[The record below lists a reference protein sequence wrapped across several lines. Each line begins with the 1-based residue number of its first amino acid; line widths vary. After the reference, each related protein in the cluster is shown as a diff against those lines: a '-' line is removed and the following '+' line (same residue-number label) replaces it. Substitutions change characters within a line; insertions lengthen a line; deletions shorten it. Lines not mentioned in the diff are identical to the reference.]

1 MDITVI
7 ASGSSGNAYRI
18 SDGDTALLL
27 DAGIPLQRIKQA
39 LNFRVR
45 DLAGCLI
52 THAHG
57 DHAKAAGD
65 LAKAGVDVYTS
76 QGTIDACRLT
86 GHRMKPVKAL
96 QEVMIGTFA
105 VLPFDVQHDA
115 PEPLGFLLTS
125 RRTGEKLL
133 YFTDTYYLK
142 YRFTG
147 LTHIMGECNYSMDIV
162 EQSVRNGYIPPELVP
177 RLIKS
182 HMSLEHF
189 LDLLKA
195 NDLHEVKQIY
205 LLHLSNNNSD
215 AERFREAV
223 QKLTGTEVYVC

>member
-1 MDITVI
+1 MNITVI

-18 SDGDTALLL
+18 DDGETSLLL
-27 DAGIPLQRIKQA
+27 DAGIPLRLIKQA

-45 DLAGCLI
+45 DIAGCLI

-65 LAKAGVDVYTS
+65 LAKAGVDIYTS
-76 QGTIDACRLT
+76 KGTLDACRLT
-86 GHRMKPVKAL
+86 GHRMKAVEAL
-96 QEVMIGTFA
+96 KEINIGTFA

-115 PEPLGFLLTS
+115 PDPLGFLLTS
-125 RRTGEKLL
+125 RATGEKFL
-133 YFTDTYYLK
+133 YFTDTYYIK

-147 LTHIMGECNYSMDIV
+147 LTHIMGECNYSMDII

-182 HMSLEHF
+182 HMSLDHF
-189 LDLLKA
+189 LDLLRA
-195 NDLHEVKQIY
+195 NDLRQVKQIY

-215 AERFREAV
+215 AERFKEAV

>member
-76 QGTIDACRLT
+76 QGTIDACKLT
-86 GHRMKPVKAL
+86 GHRMKSVKAL

-177 RLIKS
+177 RLVKS

-215 AERFREAV
+215 AERFHEAV

>member
-1 MDITVI
+1 MNITVI

-18 SDGDTALLL
+18 DDGETSLLL
-27 DAGIPLQRIKQA
+27 DAGIPLRLIKQA

-45 DLAGCLI
+45 DIAGCLI

-65 LAKAGVDVYTS
+65 LAKVGVDIYTS
-76 QGTIDACRLT
+76 KGTLDACRLT
-86 GHRMKPVKAL
+86 GHRMKAVEAL
-96 QEVMIGTFA
+96 KEINIGTFA

-115 PEPLGFLLTS
+115 PDPLGFLLTS
-125 RRTGEKLL
+125 RATGEKLL
-133 YFTDTYYLK
+133 YFTDTYYIK

-147 LTHIMGECNYSMDIV
+147 LTHIMGECNYSMDII

-182 HMSLEHF
+182 HMSLDHF
-189 LDLLKA
+189 LDLLRA
-195 NDLHEVKQIY
+195 NDLRQVKQIY

-215 AERFREAV
+215 AERFKEAV

>member
-45 DLAGCLI
+45 DIAGCLI

-65 LAKAGVDVYTS
+65 LTKAGVDVYTS
-76 QGTIDACRLT
+76 QGTIDAYRLT
-86 GHRMKPVKAL
+86 GHRIKPVKAL

>member
-1 MDITVI
+1 MNITVI

-18 SDGDTALLL
+18 DDGETTLLL
-27 DAGIPLQRIKQA
+27 DAGIPLRLIKQA

-45 DLAGCLI
+45 DIAGCLI

-65 LAKAGVDVYTS
+65 LAKAGVDIYTS
-76 QGTIDACRLT
+76 KGTLDVCRLT
-86 GHRMKPVKAL
+86 GHRMKAVEAL
-96 QEVMIGTFA
+96 KEINIGTFA

-115 PEPLGFLLTS
+115 PDPLGFLLTS
-125 RRTGEKLL
+125 RATGEKLL
-133 YFTDTYYLK
+133 YFTDTYYIK

-147 LTHIMGECNYSMDIV
+147 LTHIMGECNYSMDII

-182 HMSLEHF
+182 HMSLDHF

-195 NDLHEVKQIY
+195 NDLSQVKQIY

-215 AERFREAV
+215 AERFKEAV

>member
-1 MDITVI
+1 MNITVI

-18 SDGDTALLL
+18 DDGDTSLLL
-27 DAGIPLQRIKQA
+27 DAGIPLKLIKQA

-45 DLAGCLI
+45 DLGGCLI

-65 LAKAGVDVYTS
+65 LAKAGVDIYTS
-76 QGTIDACRLT
+76 RGTLDACRLT
-86 GHRMKPVKAL
+86 GHRMKAVEAL
-96 QEVMIGTFA
+96 KEINIGTFA

-115 PEPLGFLLTS
+115 PEPLGFLMTS
-125 RRTGEKLL
+125 RSTGEKLL

-147 LTHIMGECNYSMDIV
+147 LTHIMGECNYSMDII

-182 HMSLEHF
+182 HMSLDHF
-189 LDLLKA
+189 LDLLRA
-195 NDLHEVKQIY
+195 NDLRKVKQIY

-215 AERFREAV
+215 AGRFKEAV
-223 QKLTGTEVYVC
+223 QRLTGTEVYVC

>member
-105 VLPFDVQHDA
+105 VLPFDVQHDT

>member
-45 DLAGCLI
+45 DLAGCLV

-65 LAKAGVDVYTS
+65 LSKAGVDVYTS
-76 QGTIDACRLT
+76 QGTIDACRLA
-86 GHRMKPVKAL
+86 GHRIKPVKAL

-195 NDLHEVKQIY
+195 NDLDEVKQIY

>member
-86 GHRMKPVKAL
+86 GHRIKPVKAL

-177 RLIKS
+177 RLVKS

>member
-1 MDITVI
+1 MNITVI

-18 SDGDTALLL
+18 DDGETSLLL
-27 DAGIPLQRIKQA
+27 DAGIPLKLIKQA

-45 DLAGCLI
+45 DLGGCLI

-65 LAKAGVDVYTS
+65 LAKAGVDIYTS
-76 QGTIDACRLT
+76 RGTLDACRLT
-86 GHRMKPVKAL
+86 GHRMKAVEAL
-96 QEVMIGTFA
+96 KEINIGTFA

-115 PEPLGFLLTS
+115 PEPLGFLMTS
-125 RRTGEKLL
+125 RSTGEKLL

-147 LTHIMGECNYSMDIV
+147 LTHIMGECNYSMDII

-182 HMSLEHF
+182 HMSLDHF

-195 NDLHEVKQIY
+195 NDLRKVKQIY

-215 AERFREAV
+215 AGRFKEAV
-223 QKLTGTEVYVC
+223 QRLTGTEVYVC

>member
-86 GHRMKPVKAL
+86 GRRMKPMKAL

-177 RLIKS
+177 RLVKS

>member
-1 MDITVI
+1 MNITVI

-18 SDGDTALLL
+18 DDGETSLLL
-27 DAGIPLQRIKQA
+27 DAGIPLKLIKQA

-45 DLAGCLI
+45 DLGGCLI

-65 LAKAGVDVYTS
+65 LAKAGVDIYTS
-76 QGTIDACRLT
+76 RGTLDACRLT
-86 GHRMKPVKAL
+86 GHRMKAVEAL
-96 QEVMIGTFA
+96 KEINIGTFA

-115 PEPLGFLLTS
+115 PEPLGFLMTS
-125 RRTGEKLL
+125 RSTGEKLL

-147 LTHIMGECNYSMDIV
+147 LTHIMGECNYSMDII
-162 EQSVRNGYIPPELVP
+162 EKSVRNGYIPPELVP

-182 HMSLEHF
+182 HMSLDHF
-189 LDLLKA
+189 LDLLRA
-195 NDLHEVKQIY
+195 NDLRKVKQIY

-215 AERFREAV
+215 AGRFKEAV
-223 QKLTGTEVYVC
+223 QRLTGTEVYVC

>member
-39 LNFRVR
+39 LIFRVR
-45 DLAGCLI
+45 DIAGCLI

-86 GHRMKPVKAL
+86 GHRIKPVKAL

>member
-76 QGTIDACRLT
+76 QGTIDACKLT
-86 GHRMKPVKAL
+86 GHRMKSVKAL

-105 VLPFDVQHDA
+105 VLPFDVQHDV

-177 RLIKS
+177 RLVKS

>member
-1 MDITVI
+1 MNITVI

-18 SDGDTALLL
+18 DDGETSLLL
-27 DAGIPLQRIKQA
+27 DAGIPLRLIKQA

-45 DLAGCLI
+45 DIAGCLI

-65 LAKAGVDVYTS
+65 LAKAGVDIYTS
-76 QGTIDACRLT
+76 KGTLDACRLT
-86 GHRMKPVKAL
+86 GHRMKAVEAL
-96 QEVMIGTFA
+96 KEINIGTFA

-115 PEPLGFLLTS
+115 PDPLGFLLTS
-125 RRTGEKLL
+125 RATGEKLL
-133 YFTDTYYLK
+133 YFTDTYYIK

-147 LTHIMGECNYSMDIV
+147 LTHIMGECNYSMDII

-182 HMSLEHF
+182 HMSLDHF
-189 LDLLKA
+189 LDLLRA
-195 NDLHEVKQIY
+195 NDLRQVKQIY

-215 AERFREAV
+215 AERFKEAV

>member
-1 MDITVI
+1 
-7 ASGSSGNAYRI
+7 
-18 SDGDTALLL
+18 
-27 DAGIPLQRIKQA
+27 
-39 LNFRVR
+39 
-45 DLAGCLI
+45 
-52 THAHG
+52 
-57 DHAKAAGD
+57 
-65 LAKAGVDVYTS
+65 
-76 QGTIDACRLT
+76 
-86 GHRMKPVKAL
+86 MKPVKAL

-133 YFTDTYYLK
+133 YFTDTYYLT
-142 YRFTG
+142 YRSTR
-147 LTHIMGECNYSMDIV
+147 LTHIMGESNYSMDIV

-189 LDLLKA
+189 LDILKA

>member
-65 LAKAGVDVYTS
+65 LAKAGVDIYTS

-125 RRTGEKLL
+125 RRTGDKLL

-177 RLIKS
+177 RLVKS

>member
-195 NDLHEVKQIY
+195 NDLREVKQIY

>member
-65 LAKAGVDVYTS
+65 IAKAGVDVYTS

-189 LDLLKA
+189 LDILKA

>member
-45 DLAGCLI
+45 DLAGCLV

-76 QGTIDACRLT
+76 QGTIDACRLA
-86 GHRMKPVKAL
+86 GHRIKPVKAL

-215 AERFREAV
+215 AERFCEAV

>member
-1 MDITVI
+1 MNITVI
-7 ASGSSGNAYRI
+7 ASGSSGNAYRVD
-18 SDGDTALLL
+18 DGETSLLL
-27 DAGIPLQRIKQA
+27 DAGIPLRLIKQA

-45 DLAGCLI
+45 DIAGCLI

-65 LAKAGVDVYTS
+65 LAKAGVDIYTS
-76 QGTIDACRLT
+76 KGTLDACRLT
-86 GHRMKPVKAL
+86 GHRMKAVEAL
-96 QEVMIGTFA
+96 KEINIGTFA

-115 PEPLGFLLTS
+115 PDPLGFLLTS
-125 RRTGEKLL
+125 RATGEKLL
-133 YFTDTYYLK
+133 YFTDTYYIK

-147 LTHIMGECNYSMDIV
+147 LTHIMGECNYSMDII

-182 HMSLEHF
+182 HMSLDHF

-195 NDLHEVKQIY
+195 NDLRQVKQIY

-215 AERFREAV
+215 AERFKEAV

>member
-65 LAKAGVDVYTS
+65 LAKAGVDIYTS

-96 QEVMIGTFA
+96 QEMMIGTFA

-177 RLIKS
+177 RLVKS

>member
-1 MDITVI
+1 MI

-205 LLHLSNNNSD
+205 LLHL
-215 AERFREAV
+215 
-223 QKLTGTEVYVC
+223 